1 MEVYMRIKTL
11 CGGALVLFGVFVF
24 PSLGFS
30 VSPEPQSKKAKQI
43 SPSVEKSAVLTEGK
57 GKEAVKAFGV
67 RIAGT
72 YIVAREPD
80 AGPSRILTIFADGNL
95 SSIQSIQFNGGAAG
109 GGFSNQ
115 QGVWKRVGPREIR
128 ATVLDLSYDFE
139 TGDFLGMTAATY
151 NLQFDKTFQT
161 VTGSVEGK
169 IFSPGIDPLNPGDA
183 EPIDEF
189 SDTFEAQR
197 VVVDK
202 STVEEES
209 L

>member
-1 MEVYMRIKTL
+1 MRIKTL
-11 CGGALVLFGVFVF
+11 YGGALVLFGVFVF

-30 VSPEPQSKKAKQI
+30 VSSEPQSKKAKQM
-43 SPSVEKSAVLTEGK
+43 SPLVEKPAALAEGK
-57 GKEAVKAFGV
+57 GKEAVKAFGS
-67 RIAGT
+67 RIVGT

-80 AGPSRILTIFADGNL
+80 AGTSRILTIFADGNL

-128 ATVLDLSYDFE
+128 ATVLDLSYDFQ
-139 TGDFLGMTAATY
+139 TGDFLGMTAASY
-151 NLQFDKTFQT
+151 DLQFDKTFQA
-161 VTGSVEGK
+161 VTGTVAGN

-197 VVVDK
+197 VIVDT
-202 STVEEES
+202 SASEEGG
-209 L
+209 

>member
-1 MEVYMRIKTL
+1 M
-11 CGGALVLFGVFVF
+11 FVF

-43 SPSVEKSAVLTEGK
+43 SPLVEKSAALAEAK
-57 GKEAVKAFGV
+57 GKEAVKAFGN

-72 YIVAREPD
+72 YIVAREPV
-80 AGPSRILTIFADGNL
+80 AGTSRILTIFADGNL

-115 QGVWKRVGPREIR
+115 QGVWKRVEPREIR

-139 TGDFLGMTAATY
+139 TGDFLGMTAASY
-151 NLQFDKTFQT
+151 SLQFDKMFQT
-161 VTGSVEGK
+161 VTGTVEGN

-189 SDTFEAQR
+189 SDAFEAQR
-197 VVVDK
+197 VIVDT
-202 STVEEES
+202 SASEEGG
-209 L
+209 

>member
-1 MEVYMRIKTL
+1 MRIKTL
-11 CGGALVLFGVFVF
+11 YGGALVLFGVFVF

-30 VSPEPQSKKAKQI
+30 VSSEPQSKKAKQM
-43 SPSVEKSAVLTEGK
+43 SPLVEKPAALAEGK
-57 GKEAVKAFGV
+57 GKEAVKAFGS
-67 RIAGT
+67 RIVGT

-80 AGPSRILTIFADGNL
+80 AGTSRILTIFADGNL

-128 ATVLDLSYDFE
+128 ATVLDLSYDFQ
-139 TGDFLGMTAATY
+139 TGDFLGMTAASY
-151 NLQFDKTFQT
+151 DLQFDKTFQA
-161 VTGSVEGK
+161 VTGTVAGN

-189 SDTFEAQR
+189 TDTFEAQR
-197 VVVDK
+197 VIVDT
-202 STVEEES
+202 SADEEGG
-209 L
+209 

>member
-1 MEVYMRIKTL
+1 MRIKTL
-11 CGGALVLFGVFVF
+11 YGGALVLFGMFVF

-30 VSPEPQSKKAKQI
+30 VSPEPQSKKAKRI
-43 SPSVEKSAVLTEGK
+43 SHSLEKSAALAEAK
-57 GKEAVKAFGV
+57 GKEAVKAFGN

-72 YIVAREPD
+72 YIVARELD

-115 QGVWKRVGPREIR
+115 QGVWKRVGTREIR
-128 ATVLDLSYDFE
+128 ATILDLSYDFQ
-139 TGDFLGMTAATY
+139 TGDFLGMAVASY
-151 NLQFDKTFQT
+151 DLQFDKTFQT
-161 VTGSVEGK
+161 VTGTAEGK

-197 VVVDK
+197 VVVDT
-202 STVEEES
+202 SAVEEGG